1 MKTLDLP
8 ISLTVGPVRIHVIVA
23 AGLSIWLLLPAAA
36 HTTAGLGLKALSRGD
51 VNRALDLY
59 TWAKTAAPYNPYYY
73 WTLGVIWKD
82 QAIALKDQSA
92 AVRADGLFAEGFAI
106 DPNFELNPKQRLK
119 LHRDHPGLL
128 PDPLAGQSL
137 VGLAATVRDIWP
149 GSVEG
154 QVEYARTLHRV
165 GDRRQAEQAYQK
177 LARNHPDSNL
187 VKRLAVELDIDQ
199 PRES

>member
-128 PDPLAGQSL
+128 PEP
-137 VGLAATVRDIWP
+137 
-149 GSVEG
+149 
-154 QVEYARTLHRV
+154 ARRPVLSRARGHRA
-165 GDRRQAEQAYQK
+165 RH
-177 LARNHPDSNL
+177 LARFGGGAGRICTD
-187 VKRLAVELDIDQ
+187 LAPGRGSSPGRASL
-199 PRES
+199 PKARPESP